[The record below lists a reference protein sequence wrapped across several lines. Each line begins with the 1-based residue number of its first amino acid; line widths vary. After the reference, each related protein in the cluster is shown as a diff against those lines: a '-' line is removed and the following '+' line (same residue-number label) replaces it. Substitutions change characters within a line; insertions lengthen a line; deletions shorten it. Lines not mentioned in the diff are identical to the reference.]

1 MSAYWIYN
9 NKKNIKHDK
18 IEISQCAEVLSQIT
32 ESELGNW
39 FAWQKGWQNW
49 KPVQEVPELMQLYK
63 ISEEP
68 PPFPP
73 PPPEDEPPAF
83 VMENVSVATQEPV
96 VLQKIEVPESLK
108 VTEKIAESPAE
119 KPTEKPTEKPV
130 EIKKEDLR
138 KHPRYNIRF
147 KVIIENDIITF
158 RSFTSNISLG
168 GIALEHSL
176 PEKMLSSDC
185 KIYIS
190 DLDNSETIMF
200 KIKPIRRGNDHKYF
214 SFEGLDEYFTQ
225 KLDAWLK
232 K

>member
-73 PPPEDEPPAF
+73 PPPEEEPPAF
-83 VMENVSVATQEPV
+83 VMENVSVTIQEPV
-96 VLQKIEVPESLK
+96 VLHKIEIPEELK
-108 VTEKIAESPAE
+108 TSAQLSE
-119 KPTEKPTEKPV
+119 KPTEPPAAAV
-130 EIKKEDLR
+130 EVKKEDLR

-168 GIALEHSL
+168 GIALEHSI

-200 KIKPIRRGNDHKYF
+200 KIKPIRRGTDYKYF
-214 SFEGLDEYFTQ
+214 NFEGLDEYFTQ